1 MTTKLT
7 LTIKKEIALRAKSY
21 AKEKDL
27 GLSEIVENYLDS
39 LTQGRAEKASS
50 KIKKPKQNTAIS
62 TKAGQQRKL
71 RSTLGEQ
78 HIQKGTH

>member
-39 LTQGRAEKASS
+39 LTQGRAEKGSS
-50 KIKKPKQNTAIS
+50 KIKKPKTTNS